1 MSRARVPLASSFLT
15 LARVAAILLP
25 GVLPAGGLA
34 AQQDVP
40 GAVVIVIGR
49 DPVTPVPTLTRSS
62 ADLDVANQL
71 FLRLA
76 RLAPGL
82 RTWGDSGFVPELA
95 RRWSRRDSV
104 TLAFDL
110 DARARWH
117 DGRPV
122 VANDVVLTLDRAR
135 NPATGGRHAAQLSE
149 IASVKAEGSRRVVV
163 TFRRSYAEQLY
174 DVVFPVPPLPAH
186 LVGAIPAESLE
197 ASPFV
202 RQPVGNGPY
211 RWVRSVPGQL
221 VELEAVRGHFLGTP
235 GVRRVVFR
243 IVPDADARLNLLLS
257 GDGDAQEAVSPP
269 VANLERIRAAG
280 HLREVPVA
288 SGLLGYVLFNFAD
301 PADSAR
307 ARPHPILGD
316 PRVRRA
322 LVRALDRTR
331 MVRSVFGPY
340 AAVPEGPTSQ
350 LWWIRS
356 LAPAPLAPDTAAAR
370 QLLADAGW
378 RDTDGDGVLDR
389 DGRPLRLRLNVP
401 APSPPRRLIALQMQE
416 QLRPLGVQLEV
427 NVVEGGVFMQRRNA
441 GDFDLDFGGAVQ
453 EPSPSGIVNSWSC
466 ANAGKPDGNVGRYCD
481 PGVDSLVSLARFTGG
496 DPAPYWREALARIQ
510 RDAPAIFLY
519 APATAFAVSTRYRNA
534 TLRPDSPWGDLY
546 RWSVDPARALPRDR
560 PGR

>member
-1 MSRARVPLASSFLT
+1 MPRARSPLATPLRA
-15 LARVAAILLP
+15 LAAFVLLA
-25 GVLPAGGLA
+25 LPPSGGLA
-34 AQQDVP
+34 AQRNVP
-40 GAVVIVIGR
+40 GAVVIILGR
-49 DPVTPVPTLTRSS
+49 DPVTPVPMLTRFN

-76 RLAPGL
+76 RIAPGI
-82 RTWGDSGFVPELA
+82 RTWGDSGFAPELA
-95 RRWSRRDSV
+95 RRWTRRDSV

-110 DARARWH
+110 DPRARWH

-122 VANDVVLTLDRAR
+122 VANDVVTTLDRAR
-135 NPATGGRHAAQLSE
+135 DPATGGRYAAQLSE
-149 IASVKAEGSRRVVV
+149 LAEVRAEGARRVVV
-163 TFRRSYAEQLY
+163 RFRRAYAEQLY
-174 DVVFPVPPLPAH
+174 DAVYHVPPLPAH
-186 LVGAIPAESLE
+186 LVAAIPAESLA

-202 RQPVGNGPY
+202 RAPVGNGPY

-235 GVRRVVFR
+235 GIRRVVFR
-243 IVPDADARLNLLLS
+243 VVPDADARLNLLLS

-301 PADSAR
+301 PADSTR
-307 ARPHPILGD
+307 SRPHPILAD
-316 PRVRRA
+316 VRVRRA
-322 LVRALDRTR
+322 LVQALDRTR

-356 LAPAPLAPDTAAAR
+356 LAPAPLPVDTGAAR
-370 QLLADAGW
+370 RLLAEAGW

-389 DGRPLRLRLNVP
+389 DGRPFVLRFNVP

-416 QLRPLGVQLEV
+416 QLRPLGVQLDV
-427 NVVEGGVFMQRRNA
+427 QVVEGAVFSERRNR

-453 EPSPSGIVNSWSC
+453 DPSPSGIVNSWSC
-466 ANAGKPDGNVGRYCD
+466 ANAGVPEANVGRYCN
-481 PGVDSLVSLARFTGG
+481 PAVDSLVNAARFTPG
-496 DPAPYWREALARIQ
+496 DPSAHWREVLARIQ
-510 RDAPAIFLY
+510 ADAPAIFLY
-519 APATAFAVSTRYRNA
+519 APATVFAVSTRYREA
-534 TLRPDSPWGDLY
+534 TLRPDSPWGDLR
-546 RWSVDPARALPRDR
+546 RWHVDPARALPRDR
-560 PGR
+560 ATR

>member
-1 MSRARVPLASSFLT
+1 MPRARSLLAPPCR
-15 LARVAAILLP
+15 A
-25 GVLPAGGLA
+25 LA
-34 AQQDVP
+34 AFVLLAMLPSGALVAQRGVP
-40 GAVVIVIGR
+40 GAVVIIIGR
-49 DPVTPVPTLTRSS
+49 DPVTPVPMLTRTT

-76 RLAPGL
+76 RIAPGI
-82 RTWGDSGFVPELA
+82 RTWGDSGFTPELA
-95 RRWSRRDSV
+95 RHWTRRDSV

-122 VANDVVLTLDRAR
+122 VANDVVTTLDRAR
-135 NPATGGRHAAQLSE
+135 NPATGGRYAALLSE
-149 IASVKAEGSRRVVV
+149 VVEVRAEGARRVVIR
-163 TFRRSYAEQLY
+163 FRRPYTEQFY
-174 DVVFPVPPLPAH
+174 DAVYHVPPLPAH
-186 LVGAIPAESLE
+186 LVAAIPTDSLA
-197 ASPFV
+197 ASRFA
-202 RQPVGNGPY
+202 REPVGNGPY

-235 GVRRVVFR
+235 GIRRVVFR
-243 IVPDADARLNLLLS
+243 VMPDADARLNLLLS

-301 PADSAR
+301 PADSSR
-307 ARPHPILGD
+307 SRPHPILGD
-316 PRVRRA
+316 VRVRRA
-322 LVRALDRTR
+322 LVQALDRTR

-356 LAPAPLAPDTAAAR
+356 LAPAPLPVDTAAAR
-370 QLLADAGW
+370 RLLAEAGW

-389 DGRPLRLRLNVP
+389 NGRPLVLRLNVP

-416 QLRPLGVQLEV
+416 QLRPLGVQLDV
-427 NVVEGGVFMQRRNA
+427 QVVEGAVFAERRNR

-453 EPSPSGIVNSWSC
+453 DPSPSGIVNSWSC
-466 ANAGKPDGNVGRYCD
+466 ANAGVPDGNVGRYCS
-481 PGVDSLVSLARFTGG
+481 PAVDSLVNAARFAPG
-496 DPAPYWREALARIQ
+496 DPSRHWREALARIQ
-510 RDAPAIFLY
+510 ADAPAIFLY
-519 APATAFAVSTRYRNA
+519 APATVFAVSTRYRQA
-534 TLRPDSPWGDLY
+534 TLRPDSPWGDLR
-546 RWSVDPARALPRDR
+546 RWHVDPARALPRDR
-560 PGR
+560 APR